1 MTESV
6 MRRLEPLFI
15 EKNIIESRIHNYI
28 SWAKTLYFI
37 RQKLLQKKFDTQL
50 VEECISQSKE
60 ILSDP
65 ETYRT
70 IIEARCKKAKDR
82 GLSRR
87 KIFYELQGHY
97 PDARILIEEV
107 LGGYDDT
114 SILQNKVL
122 PHLLG
127 SHSKEKIIQKCL
139 QAGFS
144 FRDIQTALVNDQDD

>member
-6 MRRLEPLFI
+6 IERLEPLFI

-28 SWAKTLYFI
+28 SWGKTLYFI

-97 PDARILIEEV
+97 PDARILIEEA

-122 PHLLG
+122 PRLLG